1 MIVNSIEL
9 AVVIKAWDLEEK
21 KSIGLIMNIGSIQVS
36 VFGKVISL
44 LIVFLYLFPSK
55 LLWLEITMTK
65 QNLLVK
71 NSAIWT
77 NYKAWKLR

>member
-9 AVVIKAWDLEEK
+9 AVVIKAWDLEEE
-21 KSIGLIMNIGSIQVS
+21 KSIGLIINIGNIQVS

-71 NSAIWT
+71 NSAI
-77 NYKAWKLR
+77 